1 MFHKK
6 GVLRSFAKFTRK
18 HLCQSLSFDKVAGL
32 RPATLLKKK
41 LLHEACNFT
50 KKENLALVFSCEFC
64 KISENTFS
72 YKIPLVAA
80 SNNLNAAFQT
90 KKPAKTINSIW
101 RSGFPWRV
109 LRSLLVQCHFIA
121 SKLNAGC
128 GGYLDKVYK
137 ILVDILDLKAVFYLR
152 IFSYEATFFVRK
164 QWKVGFDPTFFTSKK
179 VANQWEFSKKSLCA
193 KKVASEKLA
202 YLMWILLKADFH
214 LHVEYYVTWRSYS
227 NDMIG

>member
-1 MFHKK
+1 M
-6 GVLRSFAKFTRK
+6 
-18 HLCQSLSFDKVAGL
+18 
-32 RPATLLKKK
+32 RPATLLKKRIWHWCFPVNFAK
-41 LLHEACNFT
+41 FLRTPFLTKYLWWLLLIIWTLHFKQRSQPKRSIQFDAQ
-50 KKENLALVFSCEFC
+50 VFLEEF
-64 KISENTFS
+64 
-72 YKIPLVAA
+72 
-80 SNNLNAAFQT
+80 QD
-90 KKPAKTINSIW
+90 
-101 RSGFPWRV
+101 
-109 LRSLLVQCHFIA
+109 LLVQCHFIA

-128 GGYLDKVYK
+128 GGYLDKIYK